1 MWWRT
6 DRPLPL
12 TNSRVVP
19 SHDASYSELVLVE
32 KLERPNVN
40 KPVLLTAE
48 GRADM
53 ETEYNRLVTV
63 RRVEIAEQLG
73 SAADDGDLSEN
84 AAYDHAK
91 EEQALLEGRIARLEH
106 TLRHAVVIQNRVTEF
121 VQVGSKVTIDDE
133 GLQDTY
139 VILGPLESAP
149 GKGRISNESPMG
161 RALMNHKAGDVV
173 DVHAPAGVLK
183 IRIISIE

>member
-1 MWWRT
+1 M
-6 DRPLPL
+6 
-12 TNSRVVP
+12 SI
-19 SHDASYSELVLVE
+19 
-32 KLERPNVN
+32 

-48 GRADM
+48 GRAEM

-91 EEQALLEGRIARLEH
+91 DEQALLEGRIARLEH
-106 TLRHAVVIQNRVTEF
+106 SLRHAEVIQNSAIGV
-121 VQVGSKVTIDDE
+121 VQVGSRVTVDDE
-133 GLQDTY
+133 GHQSTY

-149 GKGRISNESPMG
+149 AKGRISNESPMG
-161 RALMNHKAGDVV
+161 RALMNHREGDVV
-173 DVHAPAGVLK
+173 EVHAPVGVLK
-183 IRIISIE
+183 IRIVSIVAR

>member
-1 MWWRT
+1 M
-6 DRPLPL
+6 
-12 TNSRVVP
+12 VP
-19 SHDASYSELVLVE
+19 SHDASYAELVLVE
-32 KLERPNVN
+32 KLERPYVN